1 MAIETSGFNLAI
13 PQAPIV
19 TPALTNL
26 APLNISAP
34 GVAMQPA
41 KIQTPSTAVSEGI
54 ALGLGA
60 IGKGITA
67 AYQNTQEEKKAK
79 AQENSRQQEL
89 QLKQQEIA
97 ANRSSKLQ
105 TLGMEQAR
113 LGMEGDRLRLEQN
126 KFDQSLDL
134 KKQQEDFKERY
145 NGSMG
150 GLIDI
155 PNAATTTPAG
165 SNAIPNPSATPA
177 APAPSLFGTDP
188 DTSYLKAAPPV
199 QQIPANLGQNDGE
212 TTKALGYLNNLDI
225 FSPTT
230 IRYMSAENVS
240 GPGDTPALPVPS
252 QEPEVTPTTAPALSV
267 LPPVNSIDAAFA
279 AQQEKALSGIQ
290 SIPIARQAPETEA
303 PQPNEQYESLIRQHS
318 QTGGLTEQAANA
330 LSDYYKKTYGVDLI
344 PTIVKNRGFGLDIT
358 KAQEQLKTK
367 KVEEQAKLK
376 NQQSGEQAQLKHE
389 ETRKR
394 ISRLD
399 QAGLAAEVKDYN
411 ADPMVQVMNKRPAQV
426 INFMPVAE
434 AALSGKPGISRRVTD
449 LAAIDEFVTFAR
461 GTQPTEAQY
470 GEIQNYTQ
478 GYLNDLRQKI
488 DKGTEGARLSPD
500 DIKTM
505 KNLMMET
512 YNNTAMTLNGEI
524 GDLKSVVQKN
534 HPDIMTQ
541 QLPREY
547 PILETKGYYE
557 QEAGF
562 ASAAARQAHKK
573 VELAAKNNDA
583 SAHKVAM
590 DEYNNAIARLKKAN
604 DQAKSFEGEDMPANW
619 EKWVKG
625 GRGGWRRGMFGGV
638 SDIGAAGDQSNEQ

>member
-1 MAIETSGFNLAI
+1 MT
-13 PQAPIV
+13 
-19 TPALTNL
+19 
-26 APLNISAP
+26 
-34 GVAMQPA
+34 
-41 KIQTPSTAVSEGI
+41 
-54 ALGLGA
+54 
-60 IGKGITA
+60 
-67 AYQNTQEEKKAK
+67 
-79 AQENSRQQEL
+79 
-89 QLKQQEIA
+89 
-97 ANRSSKLQ
+97 
-105 TLGMEQAR
+105 
-113 LGMEGDRLRLEQN
+113 
-126 KFDQSLDL
+126 
-134 KKQQEDFKERY
+134 
-145 NGSMG
+145 
-150 GLIDI
+150 
-155 PNAATTTPAG
+155 
-165 SNAIPNPSATPA
+165 
-177 APAPSLFGTDP
+177 
-188 DTSYLKAAPPV
+188 
-199 QQIPANLGQNDGE
+199 
-212 TTKALGYLNNLDI
+212 
-225 FSPTT
+225 
-230 IRYMSAENVS
+230 AENVS

-252 QEPEVTPTTAPALSV
+252 QEPATTPTTAPALSV

-290 SIPIARQAPETEA
+290 SIPIAEQASETVA
-303 PQPNEQYESLIRQHS
+303 PQTNEQYESLIRQHA
-318 QTGGLTEQAANA
+318 QTGGLTEQAANT

-344 PTIVKNRGFGLDIT
+344 PTLVKDRGFGLDIA

-389 ETRKR
+389 ETRQR

-604 DQAKSFEGEDMPANW
+604 DQAKSLEGEDMPANW

-638 SDIGAAGDQSNEQ
+638 SDIGAAGDQSSEQ